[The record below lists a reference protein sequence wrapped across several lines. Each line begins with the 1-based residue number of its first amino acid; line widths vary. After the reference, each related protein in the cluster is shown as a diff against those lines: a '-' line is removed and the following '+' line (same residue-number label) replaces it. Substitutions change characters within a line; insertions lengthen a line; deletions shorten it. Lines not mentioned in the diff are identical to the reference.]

1 MTIQNH
7 LKQQRHDTPFQPG
20 DKITNGA
27 GVIVL
32 VTRCTKQQA
41 IGFVLF
47 HPDHRFNGNPI
58 SVQLNVEHDWV
69 LVSQAFI
76 QREDYASVGD
86 LVGAI
91 VDGEPVDLLV
101 VDVDFAR
108 TTYTCVDVKT
118 ADTHTLPLMKLSG
131 LLSVNV

>member
-7 LKQQRHDTPFQPG
+7 LKLQRHDTPFQPG

-32 VTRCTKQQA
+32 VTRCTKAVA